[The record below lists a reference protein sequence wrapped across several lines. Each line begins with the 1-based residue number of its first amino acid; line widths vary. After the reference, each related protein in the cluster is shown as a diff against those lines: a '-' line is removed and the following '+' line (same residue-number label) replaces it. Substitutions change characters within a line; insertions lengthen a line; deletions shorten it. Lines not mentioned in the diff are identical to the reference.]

1 MSIYDPLYKFLC
13 LKSASGISI
22 VPATFKQIESVLG
35 FTLPDTARN
44 NPQWWGNETG
54 DTRHAQ
60 CRAWLNAGFDTK
72 NLSLS
77 KEYVEF
83 IEREFSA

>member
-1 MSIYDPLYKFLC
+1 MSIYDPLYKLLS
-13 LKSASGISI
+13 LKSAGGIGT

-35 FTLPDTARN
+35 FALPDTARS

-54 DTRHAQ
+54 DSRHAQ
-60 CRAWLNAGFDTK
+60 CRAWLNAGFETR

-83 IEREFSA
+83 VERDPLA

>member
-1 MSIYDPLYKFLC
+1 MSIYDPLFKLLC
-13 LKSASGISI
+13 LKSAGGVGI
-22 VPATFKQIESVLG
+22 VPATFQEIEAVLG
-35 FTLPDTARN
+35 FALPDTARK

-60 CRAWLNAGFDTK
+60 CRAWLNAGFETR

-77 KEYVEF
+77 AEYVEF
-83 IEREFSA
+83 VERGSAA

>member
-1 MSIYDPLYKFLC
+1 MSIYDPLYKLLS
-13 LKSASGISI
+13 LKSAGGISV

-35 FTLPDTARN
+35 FTLPDTARS

-54 DTRHAQ
+54 DSRHAQ
-60 CRAWLNAGFDTK
+60 CRAWLNAGFETR

-83 IEREFSA
+83 VERDSPA